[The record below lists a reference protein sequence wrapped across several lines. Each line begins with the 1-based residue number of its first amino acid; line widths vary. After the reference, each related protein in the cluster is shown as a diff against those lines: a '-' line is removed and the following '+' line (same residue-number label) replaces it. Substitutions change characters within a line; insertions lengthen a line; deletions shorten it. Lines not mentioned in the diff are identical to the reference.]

1 MSCRLNCRFVT
12 SDEMAHMF
20 ERNKERV
27 DRSPVNLMIGKNL
40 TTEMLVDE
48 FTYLDRDDD
57 GHVSVKG
64 EAVMSRVRSASC

>member
-1 MSCRLNCRFVT
+1 MNCSVVT

-57 GHVSVKG
+57 GRVSVKG
-64 EAVMSRVRSASC
+64 EAVMSRVRSATC